1 MSNRTLAS
9 IAFAALAVAATLTL
23 SAARPKPDTV
33 AAEQDWP
40 FYGGDQG
47 GAKYSPVADINRESV
62 ARLAPA
68 WEWSTGEKP
77 LPEFGTRPGAFEV
90 TPLMIDNVLYFT
102 TPYNRVVALNADT
115 GARIW
120 AC

>member
-1 MSNRTLAS
+1 MRGIIILSDFPLILMMMSMSKRMLAS
-9 IAFAALAVAATLTL
+9 IALAALAVAATITL
-23 SAARPKPDTV
+23 PAAGSKPDTA

-47 GAKYSPVADINRESV
+47 GTKYSPVADINRESV
-62 ARLAPA
+62 ARLSLA

-90 TPLMIDNVLYFT
+90 TPLMIDNV
-102 TPYNRVVALNADT
+102 
-115 GARIW
+115 
-120 AC
+120 